1 MDGFLVPLFLVLLQL
16 TPFSSQEAP
25 DQIQGAADRSLAV
38 VRGRVVC
45 LDPRGREDAVAC
57 SGATTNFGLV
67 SADGKRY
74 KFLPSDSSTAM
85 FGDSRVRQRELQI
98 TAKLLPDDK
107 LEIVTVQ
114 SIRDGKLY
122 DIYYYCELCNITAY
136 APGPCVCCRQELEF
150 RETPPKD

>member
-1 MDGFLVPLFLVLLQL
+1 MDRFLVPLFLVLFHVA
-16 TPFSSQEAP
+16 PFSPNEGT
-25 DQIQGAADRSLAV
+25 DQIPGAAERSLAV

-45 LDPRGREDAVAC
+45 LDPRGLHDAVGC
-57 SGATTNFGLV
+57 SDATPYFGLV

-74 KFLPSDSSTAM
+74 KFLSSDSSTAM
-85 FGDSRVRQRELQI
+85 FADSRVRQRELQV

-107 LEIVTVQ
+107 LEIITVQ

-122 DIYYYCELCNITAY
+122 DLYYFCELCNITAY

-150 RETPPKD
+150 RETPP